1 MMGWQQHLVIYPI
14 LVPLLAAAIMLL
26 TGESLRRVRVAIS
39 LFATVVQLLVALILL
54 DLVARGVGTSAT
66 DAVLVYR
73 VGGWSAP
80 FGIVLVADRLSA
92 VMLVLSAV
100 LALLSLIYAM
110 GRWDRLGP
118 HFKPLFQLLLMGVNG
133 VFLTGDLFNLFVFV
147 EVLLVASYGLLLHGS
162 GAPRVRAGLHYIAV
176 NLFASLLFLIG
187 AALIYGVT
195 GTLNMAD
202 IAQRSAQLVT
212 GDRTLFEVGAAVLG
226 VAFLIKAGV
235 WPLNFWLPATYS
247 TAAAPVA
254 AMFSILTKIGIYM
267 LLRFG
272 TLFSSFEVPLPFHGD
287 WLFGIGLVTIVFGV
301 TGMLTVQQPQ
311 RMVAHCV
318 IVSAGTL
325 LAALGYGGTV
335 MVGPA
340 LFYLISSVLAT
351 GAFFMIAEMIERS
364 RSFGA
369 NVLAISFETFGM
381 EDPLDPDRPDDVV
394 GVVIPAALA
403 FLGLG
408 FISCALLVT
417 GLPPLSGFIAKFSI
431 LSTALSTVSVATAPL
446 PTIVL
451 ILAILGSGL
460 AGLVALCRMGMRIFW
475 SSDNRITPRL
485 RPIEAGPPALL
496 VVLCLALTV
505 GAGPVINY
513 LNATGVALSQPQ
525 NYINAVLTK
534 SVVAPG
540 SNTDWSAD

>member
-1 MMGWQQHLVIYPI
+1 MTGWQQHLVIYPI
-14 LVPLLAAAIMLL
+14 LLPLLAAAIMLL
-26 TGESLRRVRVAIS
+26 TSDSRHLIRTTIS
-39 LFATVVQLLVALILL
+39 LLATVAQLLVALALL
-54 DLVARGVGTSAT
+54 ELVARGAGAPTTES
-66 DAVLVYR
+66 VLVYR

-92 VMLVLSAV
+92 VMLVLSAL

-110 GRWDRLGP
+110 GRWDRLGL

-176 NLFASLLFLIG
+176 NLFASLLFLVG

-202 IAQRSAQLVT
+202 IAQRSSQLAL
-212 GDRTLFEVGAAVLG
+212 GDRTLFEVGSAVLG
-226 VAFLIKAGV
+226 VAFLVKAGV
-235 WPLNFWLPATYS
+235 WPLNLWLPATYG
-247 TAAAPVA
+247 TAAAPAA

-272 TLFSSFEVPLPFHGD
+272 TLFAAFEAPLPFHGD
-287 WLFGIGLVTIVFGV
+287 WLFGIGLVTMVFGI

-325 LAALGYGGTV
+325 LATLGYGGTA

-340 LFYLISSVLAT
+340 LFYLISSVFAT

-369 NVLAISFETFGM
+369 DVLAISFETFGM
-381 EDPLDPDRPDDVV
+381 QDPFDPERPDEVV

-408 FISCALLVT
+408 FIFCALLVT

-431 LSTALSTVSVATAPL
+431 LSTALNTVSEATVPL
-446 PTIVL
+446 PTIAL

-475 SSDNRITPRL
+475 SSDSRITPRL
-485 RPIEAGPPALL
+485 RPIEAAPPALL
-496 VVLCLALTV
+496 VALCVALTIS
-505 GAGPVINY
+505 AGPVSNY

-525 NYINAVLTK
+525 NYISAVLPK
-534 SVVAPG
+534 SIVLPER
-540 SNTDWSAD
+540 SAD